1 MKSFK
6 KYLEEKMVAGQRGL
20 DYELKIYK
28 AIINSGVDFFKP
40 GSKPAAGFSSVGA
53 GDIEGKLKGKP
64 FNIEVKLSADDQMGG
79 GSFAYDM
86 RTKKFKSAKPI
97 DPADEELLLAA
108 VQQKTNALDNY
119 IMAAR
124 QLEPV
129 KYHKDIDGIPIK
141 VAKSG
146 RDILKSKG
154 LLKDI
159 NTKVITDA
167 SFIEKHYNKKGVYYI
182 QIGGAG
188 LFYLGKNPFN
198 LPIPRLQGE
207 IQVEI
212 RLAYAGTKGTFPD
225 GTETRTAGLRFQG
238 RLRAKGKSPHT
249 IDTVEGIQKLF
260 LESWKG

>member
-6 KYLEEKMVAGQRGL
+6 LFVGENMIKGQRGL

-28 AIINSGVDFFKP
+28 AIQQSGVDFFKP
-40 GSKPAAGFSSVGA
+40 GSKPAAGFSNVGS
-53 GDIEGKLKGKP
+53 GDIEGKLNGKS

-79 GSFAYDM
+79 GSFNYNM
-86 RTKKFKSAKPI
+86 RTKKFIAAKPM
-97 DPADEELLLAA
+97 DPADEELLLSA
-108 VQQKTNALDNY
+108 VQQKTSALDAY
-119 IMAAR
+119 IEAAR
-124 QLEPV
+124 KLEPV
-129 KYHKDIDGIPIK
+129 QYHKDIDGIPIK
-141 VAKSG
+141 VSKAG

-159 NTKVITDA
+159 NTKVITSA
-167 SFIEKHYNKKGVYYI
+167 AFIEKHYNKKNVYYI

-198 LPIPRLQGE
+198 LPIPRLKGE

-212 RLAYAGTKGTFPD
+212 RLAYSGTKGSFPD

-238 RLRAKGKSPHT
+238 RLRTKGKSPHT
-249 IDTVEGIQKLF
+249 IDTVDGIQKLF
-260 LESWKG
+260 LEN